1 MRLLEIG
8 AHDAGEKRNI
18 CFRFNK
24 NLSLIDCFGP
34 NSYYYLNILNI
45 FIGNVE
51 LINSDKEIDYYIL
64 FEEGNN
70 IFKYIKCFENTT
82 LLTEILFMDDD
93 LVAMLDTTNSQ
104 IMEGPVFNKFIKKF
118 DPSFKNYEIRL
129 TVIRPTLFNISNF
142 LSNCINKII
151 LIKRD
156 DRIGSTLYK
165 FSKLTEKL
173 YCDIIPKLDIGVEK
187 VEICNHSPR
196 YYDKYTGDF
205 ELSSY
210 FGSGMVS
217 LTRVLPFIIES
228 IIRKDLICVFDMDV
242 DPIESLHPM
251 LARALISLYKKYEK
265 RSGQIISYWYRD
277 EDYDELKSD
286 LITLRSEEPINLIF
300 E

>member
-1 MRLLEIG
+1 M
-8 AHDAGEKRNI
+8 
-18 CFRFNK
+18 
-24 NLSLIDCFGP
+24 
-34 NSYYYLNILNI
+34 
-45 FIGNVE
+45 
-51 LINSDKEIDYYIL
+51 
-64 FEEGNN
+64 
-70 IFKYIKCFENTT
+70 
-82 LLTEILFMDDD
+82 
-93 LVAMLDTTNSQ
+93 
-104 IMEGPVFNKFIKKF
+104 
-118 DPSFKNYEIRL
+118 
-129 TVIRPTLFNISNF
+129 IRPTLFNISNF

-156 DRIGSTLYK
+156 DRIGSTSYK

-187 VEICNHSPR
+187 VEIYNHSPR

-251 LARALISLYKKYEK
+251 LVRALVSLYKKYEK

-277 EDYDELKSD
+277 GDYDELKSD